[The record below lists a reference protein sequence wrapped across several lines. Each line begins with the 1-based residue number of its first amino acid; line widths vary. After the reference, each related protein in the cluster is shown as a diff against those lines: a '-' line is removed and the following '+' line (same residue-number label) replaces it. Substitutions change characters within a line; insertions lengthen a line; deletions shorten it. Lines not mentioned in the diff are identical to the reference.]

1 MSDLDIQKPA
11 DAKELNVEGATVPF
25 YEYKVGE
32 TQIIE
37 FDSSKCGPPEPM
49 VNAMTALNFIK
60 DENTK
65 VIMINH
71 KMPMGLFGK
80 IEQNFD
86 IQKADLPDGNA
97 KMVFSYKKGDSEK
110 ADLTQ
115 KGCDGH

>member
-1 MSDLDIQKPA
+1 MSDLDIQRPA

-25 YEYKVGE
+25 YEYKVEE

-37 FDSSKCGPPEPM
+37 FDTSKTGPPAPM

-60 DENTK
+60 SVNTK

-71 KMPMGLFGK
+71 KMPAGLFGK
-80 IEQNFD
+80 IEANFD
-86 IQKADLPDGNA
+86 IQKTDLPDGTV
-97 KMVFSYKKGDSEK
+97 KIVFSYKDGQSES

-115 KGCDGH
+115 KSCGDH